1 MARGGGGGGRGPMTR
16 DVQVSKKMSWLLRH
30 GAEKEGLVLEG
41 GGYVGVNDVNRN
53 LKSLKVTF
61 AELRSIVES
70 NDKQRFSMI
79 PKSEAPTES
88 TDTPVT
94 AETTTASVTF
104 DIDNDDPSNFLI
116 RANQGHSIKVE
127 EEGLLEPI
135 SLDSELPSI
144 VVHGTTHKAWPQ
156 IVASG
161 GLKKMTRNHVHF
173 ASGLPAGFELLAG
186 SNDTTSEAQ
195 KEPVISGMRNTSAVL
210 IFIDIRKALEGGLKF
225 WKSANGV
232 ILSDGD
238 ESGLIPLAYFARV
251 EERKRGVGILVRDGE
266 VVNELPEAL
275 TRGGDGGRRGGRGG
289 RK

>member
-1 MARGGGGGGRGPMTR
+1 
-16 DVQVSKKMSWLLRH
+16 MSILFKSRH
-30 GAEKEGLVLEG
+30 LTSAFPLQLQ
-41 GGYVGVNDVNRN
+41 NRN

-104 DIDNDDPSNFLI
+104 DINNDDPSNFLI

>member
-1 MARGGGGGGRGPMTR
+1 MSSRNFLVVARCPFAQTTVNEPFLPNCG
-16 DVQVSKKMSWLLRH
+16 
-30 GAEKEGLVLEG
+30 VLTCTFSIQLQ
-41 GGYVGVNDVNRN
+41 NRN
-53 LKSLKVTF
+53 IKSLKVTF

-79 PKSEAPTES
+79 PKTEAPTDSSETPVPAEAS
-88 TDTPVT
+88 TTPVT
-94 AETTTASVTF
+94 FEL
-104 DIDNDDPSNFLI
+104 DNDDPSNFLI

-127 EEGLLEPI
+127 EEGLLEPMT
-135 SLDSELPSI
+135 LDSELPTI

-173 ASGLPAGFELLAG
+173 ASGLPAGFESLEG
-186 SNDTTSEAQ
+186 SNDATSEAQ
-195 KEPVISGMRNTSAVL
+195 REPVISGMRNTSAVL
-210 IFIDIRKALEGGLKF
+210 VFVDIKKALEGGMKF

-232 ILSDGD
+232 ILSEGD
-238 ESGLIPLAYFARV
+238 ESGLVPLAYFARV
-251 EERKRGVGILVRDGE
+251 EERKRGVGILVKDGE

>member
-1 MARGGGGGGRGPMTR
+1 
-16 DVQVSKKMSWLLRH
+16 MSIFYMQRRLTSSFSIQLQ
-30 GAEKEGLVLEG
+30 
-41 GGYVGVNDVNRN
+41 NRN

-79 PKSEAPTES
+79 PRSEAPKDSSEPPVAAEAS
-88 TDTPVT
+88 TTPVT
-94 AETTTASVTF
+94 FE
-104 DIDNDDPSNFLI
+104 IDNDDPSNFLI

-135 SLDSELPSI
+135 TLDSELPSI

-156 IVASG
+156 IVSSG

-173 ASGLPAGFELLAG
+173 ASGLPAGFEILEG
-186 SNDTTSEAQ
+186 SSDTTSEAQ

-210 IFIDIRKALEGGLKF
+210 VFIDIKKALEGGLKF

-232 ILSDGD
+232 ILSEGD
-238 ESGLIPLAYFARV
+238 ESGLVPLAYFARV
-251 EERKRGVGILVRDGE
+251 EERKRGVGILVKDGE